1 LEEYDVVMVGGGP
14 AGLTAGLYTSRAKL
28 KSVLI
33 EKKWPGG
40 QILNTELIEDYP
52 GFESIKGPELAQRME
67 EQVRKLGLQIE
78 MDTVT
83 KVRSRGGRKVVETEG
98 GQEYLAKA
106 VIVTTGGEPRKLDI
120 PGREALEGRGVSY
133 CAICDAAFFKDQV
146 VAVVGGGDAAVEEA
160 IFLTRFASKVY
171 LMHRRDAFRA
181 QAALVEKARGNEKI
195 EILLSTVVKE
205 IHGRDQV
212 EYLTID
218 RKGEIQRLD
227 ATGLFFFIG
236 FTPNSDMF
244 DEPIELDPQGHI
256 VTDYRMESSIP
267 GIFIAGDVRAQLTRQ
282 ITTAVGD
289 GTTAAIAA
297 QHYVEAIEDA
307 ERAAATV
314 VEAPTATTAP

>member
-1 LEEYDVVMVGGGP
+1 LEEYDVVIVGGGP

-28 KSVLI
+28 KSLLI

-52 GFESIKGPELAQRME
+52 GFASIKGPELAQRME
-67 EQVRKLGLQIE
+67 EQVRNLGLQIE
-78 MDTVT
+78 LDAVT
-83 KVRSRGGRKVVETEG
+83 KVRSEGNRKVVETES
-98 GQEYLAKA
+98 GQEYVAKA

-120 PGREALEGRGVSY
+120 PGREELEGRGVSY

-171 LMHRRDAFRA
+171 LLHRRDAFRA
-181 QAALVEKARGNEKI
+181 QAALVDKALANEKI
-195 EILLSTVVKE
+195 EILLSTVVRE
-205 IHGRDQV
+205 IHGTNQV
-212 EYLTID
+212 EYLTIE
-218 RKGEIQRLD
+218 REGEIRRLD

-244 DEPIELDPQGHI
+244 DEPIERDAQGHI
-256 VTDYRMESSIP
+256 ITDYRMESSIP

-289 GTTAAIAA
+289 GTTAAVAA
-297 QHYVEAIEDA
+297 QHYIEALEDA
-307 ERAAATV
+307 ARAALAVVETPAAATT
-314 VEAPTATTAP
+314 P